1 MAVTIGLLTN
11 NSFSLS
17 TISNFRTEEKKSC
30 PFFSKFGFVNIA
42 LGTIFFLSFLVF

>member
-17 TISNFRTEEKKSC
+17 TISNFRTEEKKVV
-30 PFFSKFGFVNIA
+30 PFLASLV
-42 LGTIFFLSFLVF
+42 LSILP